1 MVAIIINAII
11 IVANFS
17 AIYFGYWA
25 INKFVSRL
33 NRRLDWLEAEINEE
47 RNAIR
52 VVYIN
57 QLNDIK
63 SVLIKQERFEEV
75 GKIDRIIKNEIE
87 RMCKEKK

>member
-1 MVAIIINAII
+1 MNEIIINAII
-11 IVANFS
+11 LVADFS

-57 QLNDIK
+57 
-63 SVLIKQERFEEV
+63 
-75 GKIDRIIKNEIE
+75 
-87 RMCKEKK
+87 